1 MEMVAKTLISFP
13 IFAPPLPSPHPHHRR
28 PDTTAVGFSRWNN
41 ANAEKFNRQERTQ
54 KEIED
59 EIRFQKRHNA
69 AFNIISTYNPAPPS
83 PVSEAFKSIGT
94 PSAPS
99 KSSIPGKKSKYS
111 KPPRNPEPS
120 HPAFQPVVRVRKI
133 PKRVDKSNIFS
144 DNDGDRDK
152 LEDESQ
158 ERSTNTNISVDE
170 NGITYEFP
178 EAPFVYQYS
187 YTETPKVKPLK
198 LREPLVM
205 PFEPET
211 MARPWTGRKPL
222 PPSKKKLPEFDSFK
236 LPPPHKKGVKPVQAP
251 GPFLAGSGP
260 KYVKAREDILGEPL
274 SKEEIEELVSSCNK
288 TKRQL
293 NMGRDGLTHNMLE
306 NIHAHWK
313 RRRVCKIKCKG
324 VCTVDMDNVREKLEE
339 KTGGK
344 IIYSKGGVIYLFRG
358 RNYNYRTR
366 PRFPLMLWRPVTP
379 VYPKLV
385 QRVPEGLT
393 LEEVTEMR
401 KKARSLMPICKLAKN
416 GVYCSLAKN
425 VREAFDACELVRINC
440 QGLNPSDY
448 RKIGAKLKD
457 LIPCVLL
464 SFEQEHILMWRGR
477 EWKSSIPEAKDKPN
491 RGMETVANNPPI
503 AAVSEDQESS
513 SPSCIPSLSVTDTS
527 SDHLSESTSLMG
539 SEDAKIGR
547 SNDGKAE
554 ELEDHKSESTVI
566 TSVESCTASTLE
578 RVSESHALHTESSE
592 NERILDDSSLLPEEE
607 ELEITS
613 DDKQQSEA
621 LSPAPLNEEKQQ
633 AESETPQNDSN
644 NLGSTNKP
652 WTEGVLLLRNQAIES
667 GSALILDDSC
677 LDADIVYKRAVDLAN
692 SAPPGPVFRYP
703 HKKLADQPTNKQE
716 TGDLEAKE
724 RTKPI
729 IGPKKEKEKGIV
741 LVQRVTER
749 KVLRKDRTVK
759 GSREDNLN
767 SGLRLDELAKLLG

>member
-13 IFAPPLPSPHPHHRR
+13 IFAPPLPSPHHHRR
-28 PDTTAVGFSRWNN
+28 PDTAVGFSRWNN

-69 AFNIISTYNPAPPS
+69 AFNIISNYNPAPPS
-83 PVSEAFKSIGT
+83 PVSDAFKSIGT

-99 KSSIPGKKSKYS
+99 KPSIPGKKSKYS
-111 KPPRNPEPS
+111 KPPKNPEPS
-120 HPAFQPVVRVRKI
+120 HPAFQPVVRLRKI
-133 PKRVDKSNIFS
+133 PKRGDKSNIYS
-144 DNDGDRDK
+144 DNDGDK
-152 LEDESQ
+152 VEDESQ
-158 ERSTNTNISVDE
+158 ECSTNINVDE

-205 PFEPET
+205 PFEPQT

-260 KYVKAREDILGEPL
+260 KYVKSREDILGEPL
-274 SKEEIEELVSSCNK
+274 SKEEIEELISSCNK
-288 TKRQL
+288 TQRQL

-344 IIYSKGGVIYLFRG
+344 IIYNKGGVIYLFRG

-401 KKARSLMPICKLAKN
+401 KKGRSLLPICKLAKN
-416 GVYCSLAKN
+416 GVYCTLAKN

-448 RKIGAKLKD
+448 RKIGAKLMD
-457 LIPCVLL
+457 LIPCVLI

-477 EWKSSIPEAKDKPN
+477 EWKSSIPEVKDKPN
-491 RGMETVANNPPI
+491 RGMETVANN
-503 AAVSEDQESS
+503 AVLEGQESS

-527 SDHLSESTSLMG
+527 SDHPSESTSLTG

-547 SNDGKAE
+547 SDDGKAE
-554 ELEDHKSESTVI
+554 ELEDHKSESNVI
-566 TSVESCTASTLE
+566 TSVAASTLE
-578 RVSESHALHTESSE
+578 RVSE
-592 NERILDDSSLLPEEE
+592 NERILESSLLPEEE
-607 ELEITS
+607 EMGITS
-613 DDKQQSEA
+613 DDEQQSEA
-621 LSPAPLNEEKQQ
+621 LSRA
-633 AESETPQNDSN
+633 DSN
-644 NLGSTNKP
+644 NPVSTNKP
-652 WTEGVLLLRNQAIES
+652 WTEGVLLLRDQAIES

-677 LDADIVYKRAVDLAN
+677 LDADIVYKRAVDLAM

-703 HKKLADQPTNKQE
+703 HKKLADQPTSKQE

-729 IGPKKEKEKGIV
+729 LGPKKEKEKGIV

-749 KVLRKDRTVK
+749 KVLRKDRIVK

-767 SGLRLDELAKLLG
+767 SGLRVDELAKLLG